1 MEAGAAQ
8 DSNIRFRDF
17 ADQWLT
23 GYAEKQLKIKTV
35 NGYRKL
41 LIRANQAIGH
51 IKLKDLK
58 TGHLNS
64 FYANLE
70 EEGMNLHTGGQLSA
84 NSVRAYHRVISSIL
98 SKAVK
103 WGYIPFN
110 PAMNAELPKQEPKEA
125 PHLEEAEA
133 RRLLELLHNEPM
145 KYRAMITFDL
155 LSGLRR
161 GELLGLRWC
170 DVDFQNQT
178 ITIEQTSSY
187 VSGKGIYTDTPKN
200 KTSARPL
207 KLSRSAFLMLQ
218 EYKDWQDAQR
228 AACGDFWKD
237 KDGRVFTGDDGA
249 PVHPDALTKWF
260 AGFVRRSGLP
270 KVSIH
275 SLRHGQGRGCTDPFS
290 RNRCGDR
297 VHRSPGRPRYH
308 RSAPAVCRSLH
319 RDSHNI
325 SA

>member
-1 MEAGAAQ
+1 
-8 DSNIRFRDF
+8 
-17 ADQWLT
+17 
-23 GYAEKQLKIKTV
+23 
-35 NGYRKL
+35 
-41 LIRANQAIGH
+41 
-51 IKLKDLK
+51 
-58 TGHLNS
+58 
-64 FYANLE
+64 
-70 EEGMNLHTGGQLSA
+70 MNLHTGGQLSA

-237 KDGRVFTGDDGA
+237 KDGRVFTGNDGA

-275 SLRHGQGRGCTDPFS
+275 SLRHTYASLMIADGTPLVVVSRRLGHAQEHHGEHLCACDRFGGRAGRPGNGKVC
-290 RNRCGDR
+290 RCGCG
-297 VHRSPGRPRYH
+297 STG
-308 RSAPAVCRSLH
+308 
-319 RDSHNI
+319 
-325 SA
+325 